1 MFANYSFIR
10 TGTARAAE
18 KSSFLSREKAEEI
31 VAKYL
36 DNLSKKPENGKWAS
50 VVKNAPEVG
59 LYALAFKHSR
69 PLAKVVAGVLWGLN
83 RSDR

>member
-36 DNLSKKPENGKWAS
+36 DNLSKKQENG
-50 VVKNAPEVG
+50 
-59 LYALAFKHSR
+59 
-69 PLAKVVAGVLWGLN
+69 
-83 RSDR
+83 